1 MNIQLI
7 AGYLQLLRKNK
18 GLTQE
23 DLANELG
30 VSRQAVSKWE
40 TGSGLPDMEI
50 LLQLSDIYGITI
62 NDMLRPK
69 IKQGRITDFEEID
82 QLPQDYVRKATVSV
96 EQEVLVKASMGAS
109 PRVNEWLSD
118 CFTQIDFE
126 EERRRIGRIR
136 ITEVE
141 EAQNEILSL
150 INLLITI

>member
-50 LLQLSDIYGITI
+50 LLQLSD
-62 NDMLRPK
+62 
-69 IKQGRITDFEEID
+69 
-82 QLPQDYVRKATVSV
+82 
-96 EQEVLVKASMGAS
+96 
-109 PRVNEWLSD
+109 